1 MPKRHSRGWPILL
14 PYTLVHGRDLAWP
27 PTQRT
32 ESLTKA
38 LPETPPL
45 APKDQTGCG
54 GQWFGTS
61 EGRKATHTEIE
72 KQRFGQQMCAAET
85 MDLFPFYGKETE
97 DLDQAT
103 LYKHNWQSGNAR
115 ILKLS
120 VLSDNI
126 WWLYHSVYMDIINV
140 ARLDFPTTWK

>member
-1 MPKRHSRGWPILL
+1 
-14 PYTLVHGRDLAWP
+14 
-27 PTQRT
+27 
-32 ESLTKA
+32 
-38 LPETPPL
+38 
-45 APKDQTGCG
+45 
-54 GQWFGTS
+54 
-61 EGRKATHTEIE
+61 
-72 KQRFGQQMCAAET
+72 MCAAET